1 MRLLVLEKVW
11 KNSICLPL
19 GITFRKG
26 RILKRYRY
34 NKAKQKAFLNINM
47 NIEAQKT
54 VGTIGTSWN
63 SRNIKPVTPN
73 NKVNQTS

>member
-1 MRLLVLEKVW
+1 MEGGFILQFLLFRITLIPLLVLEKVW

-47 NIEAQKT
+47 NIEAQET
-54 VGTIGTSWN
+54 
-63 SRNIKPVTPN
+63 
-73 NKVNQTS
+73 Q